1 MIKIIKNN
9 NVIEISGHAGYDNYG
24 KDIVCSSVS
33 SICYT
38 TINALKKLDKFIEV
52 IDKDKMIIKFDSND
66 EESIKLIDNMLD
78 LLKDLSNDYPKNIT
92 VKEN

>member
-9 NVIEISGHAGYDNYG
+9 NVIEISGHAGYDTYG

-52 IDKDKMIIKFDSND
+52 VDKDKMIIKFDSSD
-66 EESIKLIDNMLD
+66 ETSIKLIDNMLD
-78 LLKDLSNDYPKNIT
+78 LLKDLSNDYPKNII